1 LEIGPGD
8 EVILADTNWIATC
21 APIVH
26 LGATPVFVDI
36 DPKTWCIDPDKAEKA
51 ITKKTKAIIATH
63 LYGNLCRI
71 DWLNKVI
78 EGKNIAL
85 IEDAAEAIGSLWNGK
100 WAGSMGTFGVFSF
113 HGTKTMSTGEGGMLV
128 TNRLRINRS
137 VRKLNN
143 HGRSLGG
150 TIDFFPEA
158 LGYKFKISNLQAAMG
173 LAQTERAIH
182 LIQCKRWIFSQYV
195 LGLYGESNEM
205 KSKIVTNMENENLC
219 FPGYW
224 MPTITLTDPSIS
236 VAEKKL
242 EQIRRWFSVFGID
255 ARGVFPPLSS
265 LPMFCDFPLPPN
277 ERNPKAYDFFRRSM
291 NLPSY
296 HDMTKEEIDIICNII
311 KEVVK

>member
-36 DPKTWCIDPDKAEKA
+36 DPKTWCISPFAAEMA
-51 ITKKTKAIIATH
+51 ITPKTKAIIATH
-63 LYGNLCRI
+63 LYGNMCDMERL
-71 DWLNKVI
+71 LLLAQ
-78 EGKNIAL
+78 EKNVTL
-85 IEDAAEAIGSLWNGK
+85 VEDAAEGIGSMWHKK

-113 HGTKTMSTGEGGMLV
+113 HGTKTVSTGEGGMLV
-128 TNRLRINRS
+128 TNSGHIYRV
-137 VRKLNN
+137 VRQLNN
-143 HGRSLGG
+143 HGR
-150 TIDFFPEA
+150 TPQDKCDFSPKR

-173 LAQTERAIH
+173 LAQTERIKN
-182 LIQCKRWIFSQYV
+182 LIQCKRFIFSKY
-195 LGLYGESNEM
+195 LSSLHETKDWRKKTAM
-205 KSKIVTNMENENLC
+205 NMGYSFCQL
-219 FPGYW
+219 GYW
-224 MPTITLTDPSIS
+224 MPTITLMDKEID
-236 VAEKKL
+236 AAQAKL
-242 EQIRRWFSVFGID
+242 EQIKRWFSVFNID

-265 LPMFCDFPLPPN
+265 LPMFQRIPFREMEEKN
-277 ERNPKAYDFFRRSM
+277 HNAYDFFRRSM